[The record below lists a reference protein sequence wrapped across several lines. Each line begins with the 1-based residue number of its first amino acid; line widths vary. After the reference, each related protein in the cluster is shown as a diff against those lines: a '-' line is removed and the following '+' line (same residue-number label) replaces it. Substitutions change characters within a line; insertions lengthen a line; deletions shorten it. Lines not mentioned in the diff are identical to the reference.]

1 MVLFCL
7 GSSNF
12 NVFNISSQ
20 FQIPEVNYEI
30 RDNSIILTLETQ
42 SYEWIVNNQGK
53 SISFTE
59 AEMSS
64 QPGFPDLPYKS
75 ILLSIPPDIELQ
87 PEINISKFKVIPAPK
102 NFKISD
108 MPSDSIFYEDII
120 QSKEY
125 CELVLPQ
132 IPVEIGEPF
141 WYREYYLIPIN
152 FFPIRWNC
160 ETSSFEWNEKIEL
173 MFDLNT
179 ASPEKTKNSSQKS
192 DPHDPVSKG
201 IINYHDIGLW
211 FTEPPVLWGGEL
223 RKSWEM
229 RIKIPVN
236 KSGIYQI
243 TYEDL
248 EAINYPLA
256 NINLDYFHLENQGRE
271 ISFLF
276 QGDEDDLFE
285 PGETILFYGEEFKG
299 DYLSN
304 LYHHQGD
311 HWPVLKNWQ
320 PEFSPVMIEKYTDI
334 NIYWLYLSRE
344 PGLRIDQRD
353 GTPRNGETITTFREK
368 VLYNPE
374 KVWWTLHFTSEDTW
388 FWGYHDVYTFP
399 STFEYKINL
408 IDPVI
413 ESESNGSLS
422 GQIVSATSNASISPD
437 HHVQFFLNNEMITDA
452 YWDGAT
458 KFEFT
463 GDIKQKNL
471 LDGENTF
478 SLVVQSQGLPV
489 SRYGFNHFSI
499 EYQRQLKLNNG
510 KLIFNNHTIGG
521 KDLQISGLTSD
532 DYYLWDISNPLL
544 PTSITNSILEENALT
559 FYDAMI
565 EPKQYIVMESD
576 SIHSV
581 SDDISVYDPVD
592 LLSPNQQAD
601 FIMIST
607 SEFIPGI
614 QYLADYRT
622 TQGHIVKIVDVEDIY
637 NQFNFG
643 ISHPIAIKNF
653 FGYAYQHWLPP
664 APKYILLVGDGHWDL
679 KNLRSQHKNHIP
691 PNFVW
696 VDPVQGEVDSLSDLV
711 AVVGD
716 DIFPDAMI
724 GRIPVNDQDELQ
736 GIIEKI
742 IYFENSSGDW
752 QNKLTFVADNYYLQN
767 PETYPACIDNNPLTI
782 CPTDPAGNFPSIINN
797 LISETLT
804 KPYQINKIFL
814 DEYGCRSSS
823 LANCEHV
830 TSAILDVFQEG
841 NQIITFSGHGAITNW
856 AAEKVLHVNHI
867 AAMPDQDY
875 FPLVFSLD
883 CVDGYWY
890 YPPDLSGLA
899 DRRSLSEELIRA
911 SGKGAVAVY
920 SSPGNGYLN
929 GHDLLQRGFYLI
941 FDSTSQV
948 TLGMLDIHSKL
959 NLMNHHG
966 NDSLIYTY
974 MIFGDPAIRLHPMQ
988 SFVFLPLVAR

>member
-7 GSSNF
+7 GSCNF
-12 NVFNISSQ
+12 IVFNKSSQ
-20 FQIPEVNYEI
+20 FQIPEVGYEI

-53 SISFTE
+53 SISFME
-59 AEMSS
+59 AGMLSFS
-64 QPGFPDLPYKS
+64 GLPDLPYKS
-75 ILLSIPPDIELQ
+75 ILLSIPPDIELL
-87 PEINISKFKVIPAPK
+87 PEINISQTQVIPAPK
-102 NFKISD
+102 NLKMSD
-108 MPSDSIFYEDII
+108 MPSDSIFYEDIN

-125 CELVLPQ
+125 CELGLPQ
-132 IPVEIGEPF
+132 IPFEIGEPF
-141 WYREYYLIPIN
+141 WYRENYLVPIY
-152 FFPIRWNC
+152 FYPIRWDC
-160 ETSSFEWNEKIEL
+160 ETSSFEWNENIEL
-173 MFDLNT
+173 VLNLNT
-179 ASPEKTKNSSQKS
+179 THPEMTKNSSLTS
-192 DPHDPVSKG
+192 DPNDPISKG
-201 IINYHDIGLW
+201 IINYHDNGLW
-211 FTEPPVLWGGEL
+211 FAEPPVLWGGEL
-223 RKSWEM
+223 RKPWGV
-229 RIKIPVN
+229 RIKIPVSE
-236 KSGIYQI
+236 SGIYQI

-256 NINLDYFHLENQGRE
+256 NINPNYFHMENQGRE

-320 PEFSPVMIEKYTDI
+320 PEFSPVMLEKYTDT
-334 NIYWLYLSRE
+334 NIYWLYLSE
-344 PGLRIDQRD
+344 DAGLPIDQRD
-353 GTPRNGETITTFREK
+353 GSPKNVDTITSFREK
-368 VLYNPE
+368 VLFDPE

-388 FWGYHDVYTFP
+388 FWGYHDVHSFP
-399 STFEYKINL
+399 STFEYKINI
-408 IDPVI
+408 IDPV
-413 ESESNGSLS
+413 SEGAHPARLS
-422 GQIVSATSNASISPD
+422 GQIVSATSSAYISPD
-437 HHVQFFLNNEMITDA
+437 HHVQFFLNNEMIADA
-452 YWDGAT
+452 YWDGAA
-458 KFEFT
+458 KYEFT
-463 GDIKQKNL
+463 GDIEQKNL
-471 LDGENTF
+471 LAGENTF
-478 SLVVQSQGLPV
+478 SLVVQPQGLPV
-489 SRYGFNHFSI
+489 SRYGFNHLLI
-499 EYQRQLKLNNG
+499 EYQRHLQLDDG
-510 KLIFNNHTIGG
+510 ELIFNNHEIGETNF
-521 KDLQISGLTSD
+521 QISGLTSD
-532 DYYLWDISNPLL
+532 GYYLWDISNPLL
-544 PTSITNSILEENALT
+544 PASITNSIFEGDSLT
-559 FYDAMI
+559 FYDAI
-565 EPKQYIVMESD
+565 TEPKQYIVMESD

-581 SDDISVYDPVD
+581 SKAISLYNPVD
-592 LLSPNQQAD
+592 LLLPDQQAD
-601 FIMIST
+601 YLMIST
-607 SEFIPGI
+607 SEFIPVL
-614 QYLADYRT
+614 QNLADYRT
-622 TQGHIVKIVDVEDIY
+622 MQGNNVKIVDIDDIY

-643 ISHPIAIKNF
+643 IPHPIAIKNF
-653 FGYAYQHWLPP
+653 FGYAYQHWQSP
-664 APKYILLVGDGHWDL
+664 APQYVLLVGDGHWDL

-696 VDPVQGEVDSLSDLV
+696 VDPVQGEVDSLGDLV

-724 GRIPVNDQDELQ
+724 GRMPVNNPDELE

-742 IYFENSSGDW
+742 IDFENSSGDW

-767 PETYPACIDNNPLTI
+767 PETYPACIDNDPFTI

-797 LISETLT
+797 LISETLL

-814 DEYGCRSSS
+814 DGYGCRSSS

-875 FPLVFSLD
+875 FPLIFSLD

-890 YPPDLSGLA
+890 YPPDLSGQA

-929 GHDLLQRGFYLI
+929 GHDLLLRGFYSI
-941 FDSTSQV
+941 FDSTPQV
-948 TLGMLDIHSKL
+948 TVGMLDIQSKL

-974 MIFGDPAIRLHPMQ
+974 MIFGDPALRLHPIQ
-988 SFVFLPLVAR
+988 SIVFLPLVVR